1 MSTHFLNV
9 LWVALMVATVL
20 TWLIGKTGYVNTGGT
35 AAVAGI
41 LVIAAIKGWMI
52 IQDFMALR
60 RVTFLWRA
68 LVLGWLI
75 LVLAI
80 ILLAYWLGLK

>member
-1 MSTHFLNV
+1 MAPHLLNV
-9 LWVALMVATVL
+9 LWIALLVATVL
-20 TWLIGKTGYVNTGGT
+20 TWMIGKTGHTGTT
-35 AAVAGI
+35 AVVAI
-41 LVIAAIKGWMI
+41 LIIAAIKGWMI

-68 LVLGWLI
+68 LVLGWLLLT
-75 LVLAI
+75 LVI

>member
-1 MSTHFLNV
+1 MAPHLLNV
-9 LWVALMVATVL
+9 LWIALLVATLL
-20 TWLIGKTGYVNTGGT
+20 TWLIGKAGYTGT
-35 AAVAGI
+35 AAVTAI
-41 LVIAAIKGWMI
+41 LIIAAIKGWMI

-68 LVLGWLI
+68 LVLGWL
-75 LVLAI
+75 LLTLAI